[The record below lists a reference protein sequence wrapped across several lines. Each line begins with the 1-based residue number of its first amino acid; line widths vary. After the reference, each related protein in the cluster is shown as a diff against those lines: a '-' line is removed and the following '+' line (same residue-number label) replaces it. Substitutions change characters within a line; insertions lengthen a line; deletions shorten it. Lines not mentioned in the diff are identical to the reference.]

1 MKLAKS
7 DLLAALRLRYD
18 HYSATSIF
26 EATLARA
33 NLPDQDA
40 YDEKQIATFRSA
52 LARVGDRLQNVEL
65 RIDALLAEPAT
76 AKPEP
81 AAKPEPEP
89 AVKPAPAKP
98 APPPIAPGIHEVEA
112 TPPVETTITLAGI
125 DVKDGEQVLVCGET
139 DVLGDWNPEK
149 APAMKR
155 EGAYFLAKVRVP
167 PGTELPFKF
176 LRKTADGA
184 VIWED
189 GENRQLAPK
198 PRIEATWRST

>member
-1 MKLAKS
+1 MKLEKS

-33 NLPDQDA
+33 NLPDQET
-40 YDEKQIATFRSA
+40 YDERQIDAFRTA
-52 LARVGDRLQNVEL
+52 LVRVGDRLQNVEV
-65 RIDALLAEPAT
+65 RIAALLAESAP

-81 AAKPEPEP
+81 AKPEPAEP
-89 AVKPAPAKP
+89 S
-98 APPPIAPGIHEVEA
+98 APGIHEVAA
-112 TPPVETTITLAGI
+112 TPPIETTITLAGI
-125 DVKDGEQVLVCGET
+125 DIEDGEQLRVCGET

-155 EGAYFLAKVRVP
+155 EGAYFLATVRVP
-167 PGTELPFKF
+167 PGTDVPFKF

-189 GENRQLAPK
+189 GENRQLTPK
-198 PRIEATWRST
+198 PRIEATWR